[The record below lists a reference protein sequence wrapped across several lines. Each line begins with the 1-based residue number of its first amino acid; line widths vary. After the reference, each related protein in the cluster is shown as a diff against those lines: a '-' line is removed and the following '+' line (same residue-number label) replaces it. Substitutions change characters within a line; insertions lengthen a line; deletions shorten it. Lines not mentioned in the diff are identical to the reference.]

1 MISATY
7 SGTIPPTPV
16 ASRPA
21 AAWTERSRSQPFTL
35 DGDNALE
42 SHLERTCARVLSG
55 VRGLVPARIFEA
67 LFLGGGYGRG
77 EGGVLRQTGV
87 EDRPYNDLEFYV
99 AIAGNR
105 HLNEARYRRRLEV
118 LGEILTPLAGIE
130 VEFKITSLAELAA
143 RPVSMFS
150 YDLVEGHRLIW
161 GRPDAHLLADCG
173 HHHRAES
180 IPADEATRL
189 LMNRGSGLLFAQERL
204 ERGSGPLTLDDADF
218 IRRNIAKAELACGDA
233 VLATEG
239 LYVWSCRERHRRLAG
254 LRERLPVAWRET
266 LVRRHADGVAFK
278 LHPVS
283 GEISREELRP
293 HLAEATAL
301 LRDCWLWVESRRLGK
316 NFASVRAYL
325 DGPGNKGPSG
335 SILRNVLLNLRADG
349 WRARG
354 WTWQGLKPHPRQR
367 VFHAMAILLW
377 ERDSLAVSP
386 DLQRRLHAELNREAA
401 APNAWLAAYRAL
413 WARVR

>member
-1 MISATY
+1 MITAAY

-16 ASRPA
+16 AAPPA
-21 AAWTERSRSQPFTL
+21 TWAVRSRAQAFTL

-55 VRGLVPARIFEA
+55 VRGLIPAPLFEA

-77 EGGVLRQTGV
+77 EGGVLRREGV

-105 HLNEARYRRRLEV
+105 HLNELRYRRRLEV

-130 VEFKITSLAELAA
+130 VEFKVTSLAELAA

-161 GRPDAHLLADCG
+161 GRPDAHLLANCG
-173 HHHRAES
+173 HHHCAEN

-189 LMNRGSGLLFAQERL
+189 LMNRGSGLLFARERL
-204 ERGSGPLTLDDADF
+204 ERDPGPLALDDADF

-233 VLATEG
+233 ALATVG
-239 LYVWSCRERHRRLAG
+239 RYTWSCRERHRRLEDM
-254 LRERLPVAWRET
+254 RDQLPTVWRDT
-266 LVRRHADGVAFK
+266 LVDRHADGVTFK

-283 GEISREELRP
+283 GEIAREELRTR
-293 HLAEATAL
+293 LNEATTL
-301 LRDCWLWVESRRLGK
+301 LRECWLWVESRRLGK
-316 NFASVRAYL
+316 NFLSVRAYL
-325 DGPGNKGPSG
+325 EEPTDKCFGGPS
-335 SILRNVLLNLRADG
+335 LRHVLLNLRADG
-349 WRARG
+349 WRARR
-354 WTWQGLKPHPRQR
+354 WTWQGLKRHPRQR
-367 VFHAMAILLW
+367 IFHALAILLW
-377 ERDSLAVSP
+377 ERETLAVSP
-386 DLQRRLHAELNREAA
+386 ELQSRLHAELNRDAA
-401 APNAWLAAYRAL
+401 APSAWLPAYRAL